1 MNKTNINYPHPV
13 LSSTNEDYINSSFD
27 IVINGDPFV
36 DGDDAVIDIS
46 YELICDGLRE
56 FIAAKK
62 AMVAVYLDSSVAEYR
77 KMQAFPFDE
86 NQMQIHINKN
96 DINRTLTVKGY
107 IVAAEPTYSFSLPEH
122 NKEVFGTVPFNLR
135 KGDIL
140 GLATHSYNIPL
151 DSYDPLADRPSIF
164 AIRKQTERPKEEVSA
179 DYSGAKI
186 TIWLNEDTHKKYET
200 LYKAPET
207 RGFLSSFFAA
217 PVLVDVLY
225 YIKNM
230 SDEERSLNENKK
242 WYQVID
248 HRLNELKI
256 DLSTEVSMT
265 KVANL
270 VLPHIFSSSIESMTN
285 VFAAAVLKGGERNE
299 A

>member
-13 LSSTNEDYINSSFD
+13 LSSTNEDYLNSSFD
-27 IVINGDPFV
+27 IIINGDPFV
-36 DGDDAVIDIS
+36 EGDDAVIDIT
-46 YELICDGLRE
+46 YELVCDGLKE
-56 FIAAKK
+56 FISSGK

-77 KMQAFPFDE
+77 RMQAFPFDK
-86 NQMQIHINKN
+86 NQMQIHINRN
-96 DINRTLTVKGY
+96 DINRSLQVKGY
-107 IVAAEPTYSFSLPEH
+107 IVASEGTYSFSLPEH
-122 NKEVFGTVPFNLR
+122 NKEVFGTVPFTLR

-225 YIKNM
+225 FMKNM
-230 SDEERSLNENKK
+230 SEEERSLNETKK

-256 DLSTEVSMT
+256 DLATEVSMT

-270 VLPHIFSSSIESMTN
+270 VLPHIFSSSIEAMTN
-285 VFAAAVLKGGERNE
+285 VFEAAVLKGGERNE

>member
-13 LSSTNEDYINSSFD
+13 LSSTNEDYLNSSFD
-27 IVINGDPFV
+27 IIINGDPFV
-36 DGDDAVIDIS
+36 EGDDVVIDIA
-46 YELICDGLRE
+46 YELVCDGLKE
-56 FIAAKK
+56 FISLKN

-77 KMQAFPFDE
+77 RMQEFAFDKT
-86 NQMQIHINKN
+86 QMQIHINKN
-96 DINRTLTVKGY
+96 DINRSLQIKGY
-107 IVAAEPTYSFSLPEH
+107 IVAAKATNSFSLPEH
-122 NKEVFGTVPFNLR
+122 NKEIFGTVPFTLR

-140 GLATHSYNIPL
+140 ALATHSYNIPL

-164 AIRKQTERPKEEVSA
+164 AIRKQTERPKEEISA

-186 TIWLNEDTHKKYET
+186 TIWLNEETHKKYET

-225 YIKNM
+225 FMKNM
-230 SDEERSLNENKK
+230 SEEERLVNETKK

-256 DLSTEVSMT
+256 NLTAEVSMT

>member
-13 LSSTNEDYINSSFD
+13 LSSTNEDYLNSSFD
-27 IVINGDPFV
+27 IIINGDPFV
-36 DGDDAVIDIS
+36 EGDDAVIDIA
-46 YELICDGLRE
+46 YELVCDGLKE
-56 FIAAKK
+56 FISLKN

-77 KMQAFPFDE
+77 RMQAFPFDKT
-86 NQMQIHINKN
+86 QMQIHINKN
-96 DINRTLTVKGY
+96 DINRSLQIKGY
-107 IVAAEPTYSFSLPEH
+107 IVAAKATNSFSLPEH
-122 NKEVFGTVPFNLR
+122 NKEIFGTVPFTLR

-164 AIRKQTERPKEEVSA
+164 AIRKQTERPKEEISA

-225 YIKNM
+225 FMKNM
-230 SDEERSLNENKK
+230 SEEERLVNETKK

-256 DLSTEVSMT
+256 NLAAEVSMT

-270 VLPHIFSSSIESMTN
+270 VLPHIFSSSIESMTD

>member
-13 LSSTNEDYINSSFD
+13 LSSTNEDYLNSSFD
-27 IVINGDPFV
+27 IIINGDPFV
-36 DGDDAVIDIS
+36 EGDDAVIDIA
-46 YELICDGLRE
+46 YELVCDGLKE
-56 FIAAKK
+56 FISLKN

-77 KMQAFPFDE
+77 KMQAFPFDKT
-86 NQMQIHINKN
+86 QMQIHINKN
-96 DINRTLTVKGY
+96 DINRSLQIKGY
-107 IVAAEPTYSFSLPEH
+107 IVAAKATNSFSLPEH
-122 NKEVFGTVPFNLR
+122 NKEIFGTVPFTLR

-164 AIRKQTERPKEEVSA
+164 AIRKQTERPKEEISA

-225 YIKNM
+225 FMKNM
-230 SDEERSLNENKK
+230 SEEERLVNETKK

-256 DLSTEVSMT
+256 NLAAEVSMT

-270 VLPHIFSSSIESMTN
+270 VLPHIFSSSIESMID